1 MCEFGEWKVT
11 LAAVSL
17 GMVKYSEIKAIP
29 QSTQIGCGWKRE
41 LKFGYPKLYKQ
52 CVNIY
57 MYISNLPFSQ
67 RFGFGKI
74 VCHEERRSVIR
85 QRGNESS
92 HKGAVAKLAVDALHS
107 FDNYLI
113 RCILSVALFNL
124 HVLENVQR
132 TLAFR
137 RGFQNSVKKDSV
149 PEIFK
154 QH

>member
-1 MCEFGEWKVT
+1 M
-11 LAAVSL
+11 
-17 GMVKYSEIKAIP
+17 
-29 QSTQIGCGWKRE
+29 
-41 LKFGYPKLYKQ
+41 
-52 CVNIY
+52 
-57 MYISNLPFSQ
+57 
-67 RFGFGKI
+67 
-74 VCHEERRSVIR
+74 CHEERRSVIR
-85 QRGNESS
+85 QRGNVSS
-92 HKGAVAKLAVDALHS
+92 HKGAVGKLAVDALHS